1 MGDINNLEINYN
13 TVKKAEKKYKLA
25 KALNNYSKYGPAIG
39 SVILVSTSVNTL
51 LGNTSNN
58 IITASGVLIFLSS
71 IVMYKRYDNYEQITK
86 VDFES
91 QKYLL
96 EQKVLTKEKA

>member
-1 MGDINNLEINYN
+1 MEDINNLEINYN
-13 TVKKAEKKYKLA
+13 TVKKAEKKYKLV
-25 KALNNYSKYGPAIG
+25 KALNDYSKYGLPIG

-51 LGNTSNN
+51 LGNASNN
-58 IITASGVLIFLSS
+58 IVTASGVLIFLSS

-96 EQKVLTKEKA
+96 EQKVLTK